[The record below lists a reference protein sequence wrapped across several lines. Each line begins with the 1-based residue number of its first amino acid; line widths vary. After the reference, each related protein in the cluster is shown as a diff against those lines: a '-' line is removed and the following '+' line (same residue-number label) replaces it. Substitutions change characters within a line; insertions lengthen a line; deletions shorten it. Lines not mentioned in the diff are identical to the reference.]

1 MKNKQLI
8 FLLQQCSLHD
18 VHQQLSQ
25 LENIDSF
32 TTTQN
37 EMRRQHVQNVTK
49 ATTPSYN
56 NNQLQDKIIRLNQIQ
71 KIPMQF
77 YTNNSPINFTIR
89 FSRPCLFLSCLIAS
103 ISILFLAEITYS
115 NQIQQEKE
123 VATAAFQN
131 TNRQKTHH
139 NVLETYEVQMDLPY
153 GSGTDKKSLSYYHC
167 GSTISSSS
175 YTSKDNEILLLHGA
189 AFTKENWVESE
200 ILQNLCLKGNDNIS
214 ENGRLSVTALDLS
227 VQADGNGLKSAFD
240 SLIEKGVLSG
250 NPLVVVTPS
259 ASGKTIVSMITDN
272 ESSLLRDI
280 VKVWMPVASFAVMSV
295 KNDNVFKEDKKGK
308 SVTKRLVDFANA
320 KGVEIKGG
328 HPCYLDS
335 PVVFVDTIL
344 SFLHDVQSSS

>member
-1 MKNKQLI
+1 MI
-8 FLLQQCSLHD
+8 
-18 VHQQLSQ
+18 
-25 LENIDSF
+25 
-32 TTTQN
+32 QN
-37 EMRRQHVQNVTK
+37 EMRRQHHVTK
-49 ATTPSYN
+49 ITTPTYH
-56 NNQLQDKIIRLNQIQ
+56 NNQLQDNNLNNPTSRSHRP
-71 KIPMQF
+71 KRVPMQF

-89 FSRPCLFLSCLIAS
+89 FSRPCLFLSCLVAS
-103 ISILFLAEITYS
+103 VSILFLAEITYS

-123 VATAAFQN
+123 IATASFQKN
-131 TNRQKTHH
+131 SEDVTIAGRQKIHH
-139 NVLETYEVQMDLPY
+139 GTLEAHVVQMDLPY
-153 GSGTDKKSLSYYHC
+153 GSGMDKKSLSYYHC

-175 YTSKDNEILLLHGA
+175 YTPKDNEILLLHGA

-200 ILQNLCLKGNDNIS
+200 ILQKLCLRGNDNVS

-259 ASGKTIVSMITDN
+259 ASGKTIVSMITN
-272 ESSLLRDI
+272 SSTSSLLKDT

-295 KNDNVFKEDKKGK
+295 KDDDVFQEFTKSKIPILAMNGDEDAKGK
-308 SVTKRLVDFANA
+308 SVTKRLVEFGNA
-320 KGVEIKGG
+320 KGVEMKGG

-344 SFLHDVQSSS
+344 AFLQDVQSSS